1 MTGVYPTFVV
11 DLEENIF
18 TKNELHQIAA
28 DSTGKARFPDATV
41 MPRPPCLE

>member
-11 DLEENIF
+11 DLEEKFF

-28 DSTGKARFPDATV
+28 DSTDNARFPDATA
-41 MPRPPCLE
+41 MPRLPCLE